1 MTEIAK
7 DRPAKGVI
15 PEIPFKKLRQLWLTQ
30 RKTEEIA
37 TELQVS
43 LPYLYTLAKRYN
55 LPKRTHV
62 KKTMR
67 PRGSK
72 EVDPTPE
79 EIVARAAE
87 VRARWTEQE
96 YARNSCYK
104 PQRAELKTFMFHNA
118 TTSFLETSR
127 IN

>member
-7 DRPAKGVI
+7 DRLAKGVI

-30 RKTEEIA
+30 RKTEDIA
-37 TELQVS
+37 VELQVS

-62 KKTMR
+62 KKTLR
-67 PRGSK
+67 PRGKK
-72 EVDPTPE
+72 EIDPTPE
-79 EIVARAAE
+79 EIIARAAE

-104 PQRAELKTFMFHNA
+104 VQHAELKTFIFHNS
-118 TTSFLETSR
+118 TTSFSQTGRL
-127 IN
+127 N